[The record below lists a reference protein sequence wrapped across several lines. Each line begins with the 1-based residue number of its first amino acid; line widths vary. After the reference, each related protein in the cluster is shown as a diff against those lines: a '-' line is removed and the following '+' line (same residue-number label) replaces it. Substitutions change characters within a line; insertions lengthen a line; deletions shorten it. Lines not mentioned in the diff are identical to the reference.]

1 MRKIIFASVFII
13 ILLFI
18 KTNLYSQVSIHGPN
32 CVVPGITY
40 TYNIQGNWDSLSTMK
55 VCLTGGVIADSTD
68 TATCTSTS
76 APLNAVT
83 VIWNKVTNASFKV
96 TSTLGGSTLPV
107 VVTTSL
113 YGGLLDTIT
122 KVQMIAEDSVPAAI
136 ICTEASGGACSPSY
150 TYQWQTSRD
159 MVSWNSMAGATNKNL
174 RIDSSLTQSVYYRRK
189 VVENTSGSVAYSD
202 VASVFVGVTGR
213 ANTPGILVPCDIKI
227 SGIMIN
233 TYCISINNSS
243 KYIRGQ
249 GL

>member
-1 MRKIIFASVFII
+1 MRKIIFDSVFII
-13 ILLFI
+13 SLLFI

-55 VCLTGGVIADSTD
+55 VCLTGGVIADSTG
-68 TATCTSTS
+68 TATCTSTG

-83 VIWNKVTNASFKV
+83 VIWNKVTSASFNV
-96 TSTLGGSTLPV
+96 TSTLGVSTLPV
-107 VVTTSL
+107 SVTTPL
-113 YGGLLDTIT
+113 YGGLMDMIT
-122 KVQMIAEDSVPAAI
+122 KVQMIAKDSVPAAI
-136 ICTEASGGACSPSY
+136 ICTDASGGACAPSY
-150 TYQWQTSRD
+150 TYQWQTSLD
-159 MVSWNSMAGATNKNL
+159 MVSWNGMPGETNKNL
-174 RIDSSLTQSVYYRRK
+174 TIDSSLTQSVYYRRK
-189 VVENTSGSVAYSD
+189 VVENASGSVAYSD

-213 ANTPGILVPCDIKI
+213 ANKPGILAPCDLTI

-233 TYCISINNSS
+233 IYCININNSN